1 METKRCVLYI
11 IRIQT
16 GSNLMEVMVKPV
28 TEEDEI
34 RWESLVNE
42 ELSSPDTR
50 KRSAYTDG
58 AANSLIDITSL
69 SYPQLKQI
77 ALENIQ
83 ELMARGRLDRHNM
96 FQDILNEIAVD
107 IRNKHRRRVQR
118 QHELE
123 TVRSTI
129 SHLEEK
135 QRYLQEKLDA
145 YNNTYEQSLTTLQN
159 KSAKRNGLKK
169 FHNPFGKQAGHL
181 RELARRGEE
190 PRFGSYKYSAGALA
204 SKGILISWDG
214 RNMKEDDITVSSD
227 AINEFVIEGSRGQ
240 IVIPGACTRFTW
252 DELLEAEY
260 EGRDI
265 IEFFVDE
272 DENAAMAASNRK
284 SMDVRRGKSVDL
296 GRGRGVLRVD
306 RRAFSELL
314 SKKFWREAS

>member
-16 GSNLMEVMVKPV
+16 GSNLMDVMVKPV

-34 RWESLVNE
+34 RWESLVHE

-58 AANSLIDITSL
+58 AATSLIDITSL

-135 QRYLQEKLDA
+135 QRYLQEL
-145 YNNTYEQSLTTLQN
+145 SLI
-159 KSAKRNGLKK
+159 
-169 FHNPFGKQAGHL
+169 H
-181 RELARRGEE
+181 
-190 PRFGSYKYSAGALA
+190 
-204 SKGILISWDG
+204 I
-214 RNMKEDDITVSSD
+214 
-227 AINEFVIEGSRGQ
+227 
-240 IVIPGACTRFTW
+240 
-252 DELLEAEY
+252 
-260 EGRDI
+260 
-265 IEFFVDE
+265 
-272 DENAAMAASNRK
+272 
-284 SMDVRRGKSVDL
+284 
-296 GRGRGVLRVD
+296 
-306 RRAFSELL
+306 
-314 SKKFWREAS
+314 